1 MSENGLPQQHTSFN
15 RATPPY
21 PSQTVPPTTTKLSHI
36 WTYGDHFHSNNQN
49 KVVLF
54 CFVFKLLV
62 RGWRDGSGIDRV
74 LYVSRWAFYC
84 FNETH
89 FHITVIMEGS
99 QSRNLEAETDA
110 MKCCLLKCLPLM
122 AYSTCFLMRPQD
134 HLWGMAPPTI
144 SWALPHQSKIKKMH
158 NRYAYRQILWR
169 HFPNWNFLFPNDYLV
184 SSWHKTS
191 RHTALAKDL
200 SSIPVT
206 LIR

>member
-1 MSENGLPQQHTSFN
+1 MRTAYLSNTPLSTGPHLLILPKQFHQLLPSFHIYEPMGI
-15 RATPPY
+15 TFI
-21 PSQTVPPTTTKLSHI
+21 QTTKI
-36 WTYGDHFHSNNQN
+36 
-49 KVVLF
+49 KLF